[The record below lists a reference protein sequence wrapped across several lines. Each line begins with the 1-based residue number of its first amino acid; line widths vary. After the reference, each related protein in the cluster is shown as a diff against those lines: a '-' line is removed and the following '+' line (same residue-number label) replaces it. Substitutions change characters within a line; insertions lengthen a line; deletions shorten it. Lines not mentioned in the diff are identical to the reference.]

1 MRVLLDECVPRPLH
15 PFLKSIDYCTV
26 QQMGWRGKKNGE
38 LLALMKQEGIG
49 ILLTIDQNLRFQ
61 QNLQQAGIAVIVIKA
76 KSNKTRHLLS
86 AIPEVLATVA
96 VIQAGSYVEIEAR
109 FP

>member
-15 PFLKSIDYCTV
+15 PYLKSTDCCTV

-38 LLALMKQEGIG
+38 LLALMKQQGFD
-49 ILLTIDQNLRFQ
+49 ILLTIDQNLRYQ

-76 KSNKTRHLLS
+76 KSNKTKHLLP
-86 AIPEVLATVA
+86 AIPQVLAA
-96 VIQAGSYVEIEAR
+96 LSVIQPGSFVEIDATV
-109 FP
+109 

>member
-15 PFLKSIDYCTV
+15 SYLQSIDSCTV

-38 LLALMKQEGIG
+38 LLELMKQEGFG
-49 ILLTIDQNLRFQ
+49 ILLTIDQNLRYQ

-76 KSNKTRHLLS
+76 KSNKTKHLLP
-86 AIPEVLATVA
+86 AIPQVLAAVS
-96 VIQAGSYVEIEAR
+96 VIQPGSYLEIDAII
-109 FP
+109 